1 MKNLICLTLA
11 LFFAFNLNA
20 QSRENTAKF
29 LFSSKSKKLI
39 QAEGWA
45 QNKETG
51 KWIKNKNV
59 IDDKIVPSYWI
70 SHISQNFK
78 WIQFATI
85 INGGK
90 TFYVLL
96 NECVSGEFR
105 YPNIQKDWESDKR
118 TYYFVLTSEQYEDL
132 RKQIDIKSAT
142 DIKITSYSS
151 GYMSDRFKILGGEN
165 LYSEDNLLAK
175 ITNSIEKPDHFGNC
189 LILNSQIVDGKDV
202 VRFKLPEDCRNDD
215 FKTNYFEVNVIEFKT
230 IFL

>member
-1 MKNLICLTLA
+1 MKNLICLTLI
-11 LFFAFNLNA
+11 LFFSFNLNA

-29 LFSSKSKKLI
+29 HFNLKSKKLI

-59 IDDKIVPSYWI
+59 INDSDVPSYWI

-85 INGGK
+85 MNGGK
-90 TFYVLL
+90 TLYVFLY
-96 NECVSGEFR
+96 ECVGGE
-105 YPNIQKDWESDKR
+105 YKYKNIQEDWEADKR
-118 TYYFVLTSEQYEDL
+118 TYYFVLSSEQYEDL
-132 RKQIDIKSAT
+132 KKQIDIKSIT

-151 GYMSDRFKILGGEN
+151 GYISDRFKILGGEH
-165 LYSEDNLLAK
+165 LYNEDNLLSK
-175 ITNSIEKPDHFGNC
+175 ITNSIEEPDHFGNC
-189 LILNSQIVDGKDV
+189 FILNSQIVDGKEV

-215 FKTNYFEVNVIEFKT
+215 FKTNYFEVNVAEFKI
-230 IFL
+230 IFF